1 MEFVKINIDRPLSFV
16 SAGSFVADGPW
27 IHQKRTITSFELII
41 CVRDTVFIEQN
52 QQRYSLNP
60 KQTLLILPN
69 HPHHGCDWS
78 SKNCSFHWFHFQCES
93 GYEILEEKDVIADL
107 HVLDK
112 NPYYHRL
119 AGYVYIPLF
128 ASPPEIERVNILFH
142 QLLHMMESHYYT
154 RHGMDYL
161 LTLLLIELSE
171 QMLSYYKSISF
182 TDGEKDASHKKLM
195 KMLEWI
201 RIHSTE
207 DISVQDVAEQFT
219 YNKDYLTRFFKKHM
233 GMSMQEYI
241 HSLKI
246 AKAKDMLYQ
255 SSLSIKEIAY
265 ALGFQDEKYF
275 MKLFKRLEDLTPTE
289 FRRAYYR
296 THLNN
301 K

>member
-41 CVRDTVFIEQN
+41 GVRDTVSIEQN

-69 HPHHGCDWS
+69 HSHHGYDWS
-78 SKNCSFHWFHFQCES
+78 SKNCSFHWFHFHCES
-93 GYEILEEKDVIADL
+93 DYEILEEKDVIADL
-107 HVLDK
+107 HVLDN

-119 AGYVYIPLF
+119 AGYVYIPIF
-128 ASPPEIERVNILFH
+128 SSPPEIERVNILFH
-142 QLLHMMESHYYT
+142 QLLHMMESNYYT

-182 TDGEKDASHKKLM
+182 SDGEMDAANKKLM

-246 AKAKDMLYQ
+246 SKAKDMLYQ